1 MVQWSI
7 VMLNQNHLVKVL
19 DYQNAGICRNS
30 ERERLTKALNT
41 HNNLLF
47 KDFHPSQV
55 HHKELKRVY
64 RRYHWK
70 DVKNFQTKFYST
82 SFIVCLLIGHKL
94 MQQKN

>member
-1 MVQWSI
+1 MVQRSI

-19 DYQNAGICRNS
+19 DYQNAMICRNS

-41 HNNLLF
+41 HSNQLF

-55 HHKELKRVY
+55 HLRELKRVY
-64 RRYHWK
+64 RQYHWK
-70 DVKNFQTKFYST
+70 DAKNFQITFYST